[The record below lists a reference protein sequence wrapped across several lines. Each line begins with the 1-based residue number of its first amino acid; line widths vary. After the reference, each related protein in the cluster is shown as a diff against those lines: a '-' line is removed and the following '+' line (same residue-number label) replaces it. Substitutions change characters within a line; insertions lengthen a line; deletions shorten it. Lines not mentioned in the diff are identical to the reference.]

1 MISENL
7 KRQQNSLEILEL
19 YAPLK
24 NDWQIYNSKIICILL
39 AVKQKQN
46 IFMTN

>member
-1 MISENL
+1 MITENL

-24 NDWQIYNSKIICILL
+24 NDLTDL
-39 AVKQKQN
+39 
-46 IFMTN
+46 